1 MKIKAFLL
9 AALLLAGASVA
20 FAQEAESTEAPKDSF
35 ITNGFFDNWFIGAAG
50 GLNIAIDSPW
60 NSPLRGIGIT
70 LNGNFGKW
78 IDPMWGIRAGLNV
91 GTFKYDNPGTGVTT
105 DGKPLVFLHGDVMW
119 NIVNQFWGY
128 DKARKFQVIPYVTA
142 GLFVG
147 RFAGTAMDFTAGP
160 GILFKYGITE
170 RLDLDFDLNLYGI
183 KQNTLDKSA
192 NGMALWSNALVGLS
206 YKLGVHDWETKEEAL
221 MPATVAA
228 AEAAAALAAVQAD
241 NEKLAAEKA
250 EAENAKEEAAKEAEA
265 LKDELSGHAAQNDEI
280 VKNLLETPA
289 VVYFEIGQATLSV
302 KELEHFDRI
311 VKTMLSQDENIKF
324 TLTGLTDHNTG
335 SAARNKQLQKQ
346 RGNYI
351 HKLLTDKY
359 GLNKDQFEITL
370 DESEQNRFMTIELNR
385 AVIIESAK
393 AAEEAPAEEPAE

>member
-35 ITNGFFDNWFIGAAG
+35 VTNGFLDNWFIGVAG
-50 GLNIAIDSPW
+50 GLNITVDWPW
-60 NSPLRGIGIT
+60 NSPLRGIGVT
-70 LNGNFGKW
+70 VNGNFGKW
-78 IDPMWGIRAGLNV
+78 IDPMWGIRAGLNT
-91 GTFKYDNPGTGVTT
+91 GLFKYNNPNTNTLTSGI
-105 DGKPLVFLHGDVMW
+105 PLLAHGDVMW
-119 NIVNQFWGY
+119 NITNQFWGY
-128 DKARKFQVIPYVTA
+128 DKTRKWQVIPYVSA

-147 RFAGTAMDFTAGP
+147 RLAGTAMDFTAAP
-160 GILFKYGITE
+160 GVLVKYALTE
-170 RLDLDFDLNLYGI
+170 RLDLDLDASLYGM
-183 KQNTLDKSA
+183 KQNCLDKSA
-192 NGMALWSNALVGLS
+192 SGFAMWATALVGVS
-206 YKLGVHDWETKEEAL
+206 YKLGVHDWQTKDEVL

-228 AEAAAALAAVQAD
+228 AEAAAALAAVQAE
-241 NEKLAAEKA
+241 NEKLAAEAA
-250 EAENAKEEAAKEAEA
+250 EAKAAQEEAAKENAA
-265 LKDELSGHAAQNDEI
+265 LKDELAGHSAQNDAI
-280 VKNLLETPA
+280 VKSLLETPA
-289 VVYFEIGQATLSV
+289 IVYFEIGQATLSV

-311 VKTMLSQDENIKF
+311 VKTMLTQDQTIHF

-359 GLNKDQFEITL
+359 GLDKDQFEITL

-385 AVIIESAK
+385 AVIIETANT
-393 AAEEAPAEEPAE
+393 AAVEEPAE